1 MLKKINILVLIS
13 IFLVIHKSHFFENI
27 YSILKF
33 KYDERI
39 SKVYGYCE
47 REGIGY
53 VNFIKKNFKIDK
65 KVDLINSLPPNNN
78 NDAKWAIYNTN
89 FSEKNESG
97 YLIVIN
103 HKKISNKVDL
113 SKFKIL
119 HNFNDCYF
127 LEKND

>member
-13 IFLVIHKSHFFENI
+13 IFLIIHKSDFFKNI
-27 YSILKF
+27 SLILKNN
-33 KYDERI
+33 YDVRV
-39 SKVYGYCE
+39 SHVYGYCE

-78 NDAKWAIYNTN
+78 NDGKWAIYNTN
-89 FSEKNESG
+89 FSEKDVSS

-103 HKKISNKVDL
+103 HKKLSNKVDF

-127 LEKND
+127 LERK

>member
-1 MLKKINILVLIS
+1 MGK
-13 IFLVIHKSHFFENI
+13 
-27 YSILKF
+27 
-33 KYDERI
+33 
-39 SKVYGYCE
+39 
-47 REGIGY
+47 
-53 VNFIKKNFKIDK
+53 
-65 KVDLINSLPPNNN
+65 
-78 NDAKWAIYNTN
+78 YNTN
-89 FSEKNESG
+89 FSEKDESG

>member
-13 IFLVIHKSHFFENI
+13 IFLIIHKSDFFKNI
-27 YSILKF
+27 SLILKNN
-33 KYDERI
+33 YDVRV
-39 SKVYGYCE
+39 SHVYGYCE

-53 VNFIKKNFKIDK
+53 VNFIKQNFKIDK

-78 NDAKWAIYNTN
+78 NDGKWAIYNTN
-89 FSEKNESG
+89 FSEKDVSS

-103 HKKISNKVDL
+103 HKKLSNKVDF

-127 LEKND
+127 LERK